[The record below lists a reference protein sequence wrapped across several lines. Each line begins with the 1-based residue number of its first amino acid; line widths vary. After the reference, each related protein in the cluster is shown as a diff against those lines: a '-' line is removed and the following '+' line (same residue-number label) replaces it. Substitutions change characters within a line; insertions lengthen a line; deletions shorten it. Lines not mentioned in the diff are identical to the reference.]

1 MSAAVVERLLRAR
14 DGGGLVAPA
23 TADLPELDERQAY
36 AIQREVAGRAGVPLT
51 GWKVGMVSAI
61 GRGTGTPGPIYGR
74 LLADMEVAD
83 GGAIPSGALHAPEV
97 EGEIAFV
104 VGAPLRGPGVTVA
117 DVLAAT
123 RGVLPAIEIFAGRL
137 EPGEHGVPDLIADN
151 ASSARYVVGAG
162 ETLVAPDGLDLRL
175 VGMVHTRGDS
185 PEGGAVVGAGAGA
198 RVLGHP
204 AAAVAWLANALAANG
219 EPAGLEPGQLV
230 LSGSLAP
237 PVPAQPGDAFTVEL
251 DRLGSLSVVFER

>member
-1 MSAAVVERLLRAR
+1 MSAPVVERLLRGR

-23 TADLPELDERQAY
+23 TADLPELDERRAY
-36 AIQREVAGRAGVPLT
+36 AIQREVAERTGVPLT
-51 GWKVGMVSAI
+51 GWKVGMASAV
-61 GRGTGTPGPIYGR
+61 GRGPDTPGPIYGR
-74 LLADMEVAD
+74 LLADMEVPD
-83 GGAIPSGALHAPEV
+83 GGSIPRGVLHGPEV

-104 VGAPLRGPGVTVA
+104 LDAPLRGPGVTVA

-137 EPGEHGVPDLIADN
+137 APGEHGVPDLIADN
-151 ASSARYVVGAG
+151 AFSARYVVGA
-162 ETLVAPDGLDLRL
+162 TLVPLDGLDLRL
-175 VGMVHTRGDS
+175 IGMVHAR
-185 PEGGAVVGAGAGA
+185 GGAEIVGAGAGA

-251 DRLGSLSVVFER
+251 DRLGSLSVAFGG